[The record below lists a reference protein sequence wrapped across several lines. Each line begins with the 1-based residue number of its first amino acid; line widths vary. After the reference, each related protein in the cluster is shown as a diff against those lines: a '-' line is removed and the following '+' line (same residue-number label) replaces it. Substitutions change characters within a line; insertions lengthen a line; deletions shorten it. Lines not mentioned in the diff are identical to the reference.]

1 MKAAHY
7 TKANI
12 TSDGTARLAN
22 ARLSFYCRA
31 THAGAVLATAPCLS
45 VCLSV
50 TSRRSTDTSGRIK
63 LVLARKIPSTLRRSV
78 VLATGPLSLL
88 PRARIYSRR
97 IFRDHDS
104 DRSVATVY
112 PTACQEPKWKLFLN
126 TVVVKLSAKQHGKY
140 SVPAQ
145 KIVLKFHFPTAK
157 RSPNIAGEV
166 SRPIGEMRSNSIL
179 LPPQIYARSQC
190 VRKINQLS

>member
-31 THAGAVLATAPCLS
+31 THAGAVLAT
-45 VCLSV
+45 
-50 TSRRSTDTSGRIK
+50 
-63 LVLARKIPSTLRRSV
+63 
-78 VLATGPLSLL
+78 GPLSLL

-104 DRSVATVY
+104 DKSVASVY
-112 PTACQEPKWKLFLN
+112 PTVCQEPKWKLFLN
-126 TVVVKLSAKQHGKY
+126 TVVVKLSAKQHGKS
-140 SVPAQ
+140 SVPTQ

-179 LPPQIYARSQC
+179 LPPKIYARSQC